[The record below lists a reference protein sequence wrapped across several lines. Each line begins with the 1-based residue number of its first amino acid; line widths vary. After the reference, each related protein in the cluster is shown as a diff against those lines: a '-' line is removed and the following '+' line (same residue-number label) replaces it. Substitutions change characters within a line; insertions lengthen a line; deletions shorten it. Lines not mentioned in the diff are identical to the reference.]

1 MIQNTK
7 YVEQY
12 STIKKVEA
20 KNSNRRLKRVFTISF
35 TILFL
40 FLFLPWT
47 QNIRTGGSVTTLK
60 PDDRPQKVTTIIDG
74 RIEKWFVIEGDF
86 VEKGDTLLKISE
98 IKDAYFDD
106 NLLKRTENQVNLKK
120 ESILNYNDKVKNYDE
135 QLKILVEQRDLKL
148 NQSKIKLKQ
157 AELKLQSDSIA
168 FETSKINLK
177 IAEYQ
182 LKRTD
187 SLYRMGL
194 KSLTDLEAKRMK
206 KQQVE
211 SYKVKHEN
219 IWLNSKT
226 NLINLKIEISNVQV
240 KFEAD
245 YNKILSMKL
254 SALNE
259 QIDAE
264 STLNKL
270 ENQLSNYE
278 TRAGFH
284 FVLAPQSGFVT
295 RLKHGGIGET
305 VKAGTEVLILMPSK
319 YDLAVEIYVKP
330 IDLPL
335 IRKGQKV
342 RIQFDGWP
350 AIVFSG
356 WPNVSHGTYG
366 GEVYAI
372 DQFISPNGKFRLLV
386 KPDEE
391 DCEWPEALRY
401 GGGTNAMLLLSDVPI
416 WYELWRNVNGFP
428 PDFYKD
434 ESGKEIKAKK

>member
-7 YVEQY
+7 YVGQY

-20 KNSNRRLKRVFTISF
+20 KNSNKRLKRIFIICFVV
-35 TILFL
+35 LFL

-47 QNIRTGGSVTTLK
+47 QNIRTTGNVTTLT
-60 PDDRPQKVTTIIDG
+60 PNHRPQKVTTIIDG
-74 RIEKWFVIEGDF
+74 RIQKWFVKEGDL
-86 VEKGDTLLKISE
+86 VQEGDTLLKITE
-98 IKDAYFDD
+98 IKDAYFDE
-106 NLLKRTENQVNLKK
+106 NLLERTGNQVNLKK
-120 ESILNYNDKVKNYDE
+120 ESIVNYDDKVKNYDE

-157 AELKLQSDSIA
+157 AELKMQSDSIA

-177 IAEYQ
+177 IADYQ

-194 KSLTDLEAKRMK
+194 KSLTDLETKRMK

-240 KFEAD
+240 KFESD

-278 TRAGFH
+278 MRAGFH
-284 FVLAPQSGFVT
+284 YVFAPQSGYVT
-295 RLKHGGIGET
+295 KLKHGGTGET
-305 VKAGTEVLILMPSK
+305 VKAGSEILTLMPSQ
-319 YDLAVEIYVKP
+319 YDLAVEIYIKP

-335 IRKGQKV
+335 IQRGQKV

-386 KPDEE
+386 KPD
-391 DCEWPEALRY
+391 DNDSEWPDALRF
-401 GGGTNAMLLLSDVPI
+401 GGGTNAMLLLNDVSI
-416 WYELWRNVNGFP
+416 WYEMWRNVNGFP
-428 PDFYKD
+428 PDFYKND
-434 ESGKEIKAKK
+434 VENVKSKK